1 MSGPTATIP
10 TLAALAGVIAVSLCG
25 MTTFVLGR
33 RLQKALPYLIS
44 AACGALLGTSFAHL
58 LPEAIQKSGAGL
70 RLSGLLAAGFLGSFG
85 VERILAFFLEAKEQS
100 CTSESSLVAEYGHPG
115 YEHPEAAGRLLVP
128 NILLGGAVHSF
139 IDGLAIAT
147 AFSATREVG
156 LATTIAV
163 ILHEVPHHIADVG
176 VLIYGGLSRTRA
188 ILLNLLATSGCAAG
202 GGLFLVIGLHAAGLA
217 AILLPVA
224 AANFLY
230 VATAI
235 LLPELQKERDGWRS
249 IKQVSWLFAGVALMF
264 WLSAL
269 ARD

>member
-1 MSGPTATIP
+1 MSEPTATIP
-10 TLAALAGVIAVSLCG
+10 TLAALGGVVAISLCG

-33 RLQKALPYLIS
+33 RLQKALPYLVS
-44 AACGALLGTSFAHL
+44 AGSGALLGTAFAHL
-58 LPEAIQKSGAGL
+58 LPEAIQKSGPGL
-70 RLSGLLAAGFLGSFG
+70 RVSALLAAGVLGSFV
-85 VERILAFFLEAKEQS
+85 VERLLTFFLRSKERA
-100 CTSESSLVAEYGHPG
+100 CTSASSFVPEYGHPG
-115 YEHPEAAGRLLVP
+115 YEHQDIAGQLLVP

-147 AFSATREVG
+147 AFAAAREAG

-176 VLIYGGLSRTRA
+176 LLIYGGLSRTRA
-188 ILLNLLATSGCAAG
+188 VLLNLLATGGCAAG
-202 GGLFLVIGLHAAGLA
+202 GALFLLIGLHAARVA
-217 AILLPVA
+217 AILLPLA

-235 LLPELQKERDGWRS
+235 LLPELQKEQDGWRS
-249 IKQVSWLFAGVALMF
+249 IKQIGCLFAGVALMF
-264 WLSAL
+264 WISAL